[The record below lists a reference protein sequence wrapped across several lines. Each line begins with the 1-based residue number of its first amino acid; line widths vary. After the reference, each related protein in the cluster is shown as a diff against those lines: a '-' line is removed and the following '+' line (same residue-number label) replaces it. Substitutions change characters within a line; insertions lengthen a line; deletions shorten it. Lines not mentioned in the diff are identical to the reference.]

1 MTYEE
6 YIATEVAYI
15 EHKMAQEKAI
25 EIIEKALKEA
35 EEYMVTAT
43 EKNGI
48 KHYYAGQ
55 YEIIKRNEN
64 RYVVLE
70 RS

>member
-1 MTYEE
+1 MTYED
-6 YIATEVAYI
+6 YIATEIAYI
-15 EHKMAQEKAI
+15 EHKAAQEKAV

-35 EEYMVTAT
+35 EDYMVTAT
-43 EKNGI
+43 EKNGV
-48 KHYYAGQ
+48 KHFYAGQ
-55 YEIIKRNEN
+55 YEIIKKTQN